1 MTLENLGFQGFYVFS
16 EFITEAEEE
25 RIVGELLAQE
35 EKWVDSVSGR
45 RKIDF
50 GPQANFKKKKLK

>member
-1 MTLENLGFQGFYVFS
+1 MFS
-16 EFITEAEEE
+16 DFITEAEEE
-25 RIVGELLAQE
+25 KIVGKLMAKE
-35 EKWVDSVSGR
+35 ERWVDSVSGR

>member
-1 MTLENLGFQGFYVFS
+1 MFS
-16 EFITEAEEE
+16 DFISEVEEE
-25 RIVGELLAQE
+25 KIVGELLGKE
-35 EKWVDSVSGR
+35 ERWVDSVSGR